1 MGEEQEQLA
10 TLDDILEVIERRHK
24 TMVRRVLEQ
33 VEAALP
39 DGRQQKMFKKHIQIP
54 LYDFKEDLLEIL
66 RAVST
71 KE

>member
-1 MGEEQEQLA
+1 MDEEQEQLV
-10 TLDDILEVIERRHK
+10 TLNDVLEVIERRHK

-39 DGRQQKMFKKHIQIP
+39 DGRQQKMFKKHVQIP

-71 KE
+71 K

>member
-54 LYDFKEDLLEIL
+54 LYDFKEDLSEIL
-66 RAVST
+66 RAVGT
-71 KE
+71 K

>member
-39 DGRQQKMFKKHIQIP
+39 DGSQQKMFKKHIQIP
-54 LYDFKEDLLEIL
+54 LYDFKDDLLEIL

-71 KE
+71 E

>member
-54 LYDFKEDLLEIL
+54 LYDFKEDFSEIL
-66 RAVST
+66 RAVGA
-71 KE
+71 K